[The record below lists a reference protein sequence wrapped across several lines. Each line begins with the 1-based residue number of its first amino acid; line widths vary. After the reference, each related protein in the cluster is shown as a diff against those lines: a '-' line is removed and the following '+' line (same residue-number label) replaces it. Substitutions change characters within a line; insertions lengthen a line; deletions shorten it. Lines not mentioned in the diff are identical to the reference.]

1 MVRGLSGNKCSVLA
15 TGSMVDNSII
25 CFVEMSR
32 NTYRFIHIYE
42 YVMSI
47 NDKRIFQLHAEICKT
62 FSSPIRLE
70 IISKL
75 RDRKKSVNEIA
86 ALTGVRQATVSQH
99 LAVLRQ
105 RGVVSTK
112 REGINV
118 YYEVANPKITQA
130 CDLMR
135 EVLFEN
141 IAVMNEISLKEVKTH
156 I

>member
-1 MVRGLSGNKCSVLA
+1 
-15 TGSMVDNSII
+15 
-25 CFVEMSR
+25 
-32 NTYRFIHIYE
+32 
-42 YVMSI
+42 MSI
-47 NDKRIFQLHAEICKT
+47 NEKRIFQLHAEICKT
-62 FSSPIRLE
+62 FSSPVRLE

-75 RDRKKSVNEIA
+75 RDGRKAVNEIA

-112 REGINV
+112 REGVNV

-135 EVLFEN
+135 EVLFDN
-141 IAVMNEISLKEVKTH
+141 IAIMNQIYQKKEVEAQV
-156 I
+156 

>member
-1 MVRGLSGNKCSVLA
+1 
-15 TGSMVDNSII
+15 
-25 CFVEMSR
+25 
-32 NTYRFIHIYE
+32 
-42 YVMSI
+42 MSI

-70 IISKL
+70 ILFKI
-75 RDRKKSVNEIA
+75 RDGKKSVNEIA
-86 ALTGVRQATVSQH
+86 ALAGVRQATISQH

-141 IAVMNEISLKEVKTH
+141 IAIMNEISLKKEVKIQT
-156 I
+156 